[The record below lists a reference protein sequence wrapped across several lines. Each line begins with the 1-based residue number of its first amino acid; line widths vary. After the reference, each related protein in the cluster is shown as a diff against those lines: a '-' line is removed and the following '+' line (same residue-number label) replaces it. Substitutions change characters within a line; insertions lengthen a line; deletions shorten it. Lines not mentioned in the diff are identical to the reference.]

1 MGNSRLLLQK
11 ENPNPPFFYCYIIFK
26 DIMKKVSF
34 WIAPIS
40 DFDAEEMLQEIKA
53 FQLLDGF
60 RARDVADFK
69 E

>member
-1 MGNSRLLLQK
+1 
-11 ENPNPPFFYCYIIFK
+11 
-26 DIMKKVSF
+26 MKKISF
-34 WIAPIS
+34 RIAPIF
-40 DFDAEEMLQEIKA
+40 DFDAEEMLQEIIA

>member
-1 MGNSRLLLQK
+1 
-11 ENPNPPFFYCYIIFK
+11 
-26 DIMKKVSF
+26 MKNVSF
-34 WIAPIS
+34 RIAPIS
-40 DFDAEEMLQEIKA
+40 YFDAEEMLQEIKG

>member
-1 MGNSRLLLQK
+1 ML
-11 ENPNPPFFYCYIIFK
+11 PFFYCYIIFK
-26 DIMKKVSF
+26 DIIKNVSF
-34 WIAPIS
+34 RIAPIS
-40 DFDAEEMLQEIKA
+40 DFDAEEMIQEIKG